1 MDTQQESARRE
12 QSQGN
17 PALSRPRLPPRL
29 LVIDVIGMLLA
40 ALGLAGLLTELSGPL
55 AFLANKQLSGI
66 IAGVGFALVTF
77 ALGNIIRWHN
87 RMRAV
92 QQAQRNSGPPT

>member
-1 MDTQQESARRE
+1 MDIQQEDPKRE
-12 QSQGN
+12 QTIGS
-17 PALSRPRLPPRL
+17 PASSRPRLPSRL
-29 LVIDVIGMLLA
+29 LVIDAVGMLLA

-77 ALGNIIRWHN
+77 AFGNIIRWHN
-87 RMRAV
+87 RTRAL
-92 QQAQRNSGPPT
+92 QQAQRTSGPQT